1 MFKTKEKEIT
11 SDNLCV
17 DIKGL
22 QKLLGVGSATA
33 RKIGNESKAGFNVG
47 KRKLYK
53 VDKINRYLES
63 LIEE

>member
-1 MFKTKEKEIT
+1 MNKTITREIT

-33 RKIGNESKAGFNVG
+33 RKIGKNSNAGFNVG
-47 KRKLYK
+47 KRRLYK
-53 VDKINRYLES
+53 VDKVNAYLNE
-63 LIEE
+63 LIEK